1 MLGMWVLKE
10 EGTKFNIEVGD
21 LVVYKTN
28 PTIIRTVTKMS
39 VDHIKLENGNFQGL
53 YSGSDWIPR
62 FQMDW
67 KLLVKK
73 EDFK

>member
-1 MLGMWVLKE
+1 MVWKE

-39 VDHIKLENGNFQGL
+39 VDHIKLENGNIQGL